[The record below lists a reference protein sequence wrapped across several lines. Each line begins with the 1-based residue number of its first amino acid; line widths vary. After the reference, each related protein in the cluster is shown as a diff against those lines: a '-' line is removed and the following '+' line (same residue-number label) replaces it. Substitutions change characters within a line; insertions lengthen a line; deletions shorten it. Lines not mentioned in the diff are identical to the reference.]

1 MEGRVP
7 MTSLRGVRSPLEWRH
22 TRPAADGCGPDRAAG
37 LKFNQ
42 AKFQFFAE
50 IMSVFVQRL
59 PDVTVIKT
67 SKEVVK
73 SAAGNV
79 GCVPE
84 SRSPARR
91 A

>member
-1 MEGRVP
+1 
-7 MTSLRGVRSPLEWRH
+7 
-22 TRPAADGCGPDRAAG
+22 